1 MNQLCRVCG
10 ELAAGFHF
18 GAFTCEG
25 CKSFFGRMYNNVS
38 SLGECKNEGRCVI
51 NKKNR
56 TTCKACRLRKCLIVG
71 MSKSGS
77 RYGRR
82 SNWFKIHC
90 LLQDQAF
97 PSPNESSESDLTIQ
111 NARINLHD
119 LSSKVTESKVDH
131 ETDLTDDTHLSLKE
145 ESDPESPA
153 LSSPESHVSD
163 NSLEISLE
171 HRETPVGSPLYP
183 KLGSILRTASALT
196 TPSSPYCRLSLYPY
210 LYSILNIA
218 TPPFSMPLQT
228 PSHYQSHS
236 PRVTSPFQTGVNI
249 NDCFQVSSSDSDNPH
264 SPTLENL
271 SSYPPSFGKDK
282 NPPVKEEPDDKV
294 LLEARRHD
302 LVAMTKDLHSSVDEG
317 SSIGILESHPSSH
330 PSLSEDEADEQR
342 EPIDLS
348 VKRKVTPWHR
358 QPEEVSQAEPHL
370 ISYNMKVM
378 ASAISPGK
386 EQDFTSP
393 IDLSLSFLQS

>member
-56 TTCKACRLRKCLIVG
+56 TTCKACRLRKCLLVG

-90 LLQDQAF
+90 LLQEQTLS
-97 PSPNESSESDLTIQ
+97 PSAENGES
-111 NARINLHD
+111 NLALQHAKISLQD
-119 LSSKVTESKVDH
+119 LSSKITESKIDREAEITE
-131 ETDLTDDTHLSLKE
+131 ETQLSPKGGSNN
-145 ESDPESPA
+145 SDSPT
-153 LSSPESHVSD
+153 LSSPESHLSD
-163 NSLEISLE
+163 NSLEISLD
-171 HRETPVGSPLYP
+171 HRGTPATSPLGP
-183 KLGSILRTASALT
+183 KLGSLMRTTSVLT
-196 TPSSPYCRLSLYPY
+196 NPGSPYYRLSLYPY

-218 TPPFSMPLQT
+218 TPPHFSVPLQT
-228 PSHYQSHS
+228 PSSHYQTHS
-236 PRVTSPFQTGVNI
+236 PRLTSPPQPHLNVT
-249 NDCFQVSSSDSDNPH
+249 NDCSQIFGYDCDNSR
-264 SPTLENL
+264 SPLPEKL
-271 SSYPPSFGKDK
+271 SAYTPAFETGLRT
-282 NPPVKEEPDDKV
+282 PVKEEKSERPHF
-294 LLEARRHD
+294 EARRLSLGGTAD
-302 LVAMTKDLHSSVDEG
+302 GCFPTGTPESFSCLLEG
-317 SSIGILESHPSSH
+317 
-330 PSLSEDEADEQR
+330 DEAEDDEQK

-348 VKRKVTPWHR
+348 VKRKATSWPKD
-358 QPEEVSQAEPHL
+358 PEEEVSHSGSRL
-370 ISYNMKVM
+370 LSYSMKVM
-378 ASAISPGK
+378 ASTISPRS

-393 IDLSLSFLQS
+393 IDLSLSLAS